1 MRLNY
6 WRDTL
11 RIIKSHPLTGV
22 GPGNFNLITSHYAHN
37 SYLQIWAKMGILGI
51 ISILWLAI
59 ASIKVSLKNL
69 KIENIKTGTAALI
82 SANIVFLSRN
92 LLDFIS
98 FLPEV
103 SYLW

>member
-1 MRLNY
+1 
-6 WRDTL
+6 
-11 RIIKSHPLTGV
+11 
-22 GPGNFNLITSHYAHN
+22 
-37 SYLQIWAKMGILGI
+37 MGILGI